1 MKLSESIGVLNPMN
15 GVNNML
21 QGLYNTEISE
31 KRVIG
36 YCHRHHCYLSS
47 TQLKQKECLKKQCN
61 HLQKHEHEFWRQRE
75 LKKLKKKES
84 RNLYVGGGV

>member
-1 MKLSESIGVLNPMN
+1 
-15 GVNNML
+15 ML

-47 TQLKQKECLKKQCN
+47 TQLQRKECLKKQCN
-61 HLQKHEHEFWRQRE
+61 HLKKIEHEFWRQRE
-75 LKKLKKKES
+75 LKKIRKKEH
-84 RNLYVGGGV
+84 RNACVGW

>member
-1 MKLSESIGVLNPMN
+1 
-15 GVNNML
+15 ML

-47 TQLKQKECLKKQCN
+47 TQLKRKECLKKQCN

-75 LKKLKKKES
+75 LKKMKKKETTS
-84 RNLYVGGGV
+84 MLFAGGMQ